1 MSTGLTSR
9 NKETFRRFCDA
20 MNTADAEVIS
30 NTIDALV
37 EPDAVIRIP
46 LPIDASTLP
55 ERRR

>member
-9 NKETFRRFCDA
+9 NKETFRRFCDP
-20 MNTADAEVIS
+20 MHTADAEVIS

-37 EPDAVIRIP
+37 EPDAVIRTP
-46 LPIDASTLP
+46 LPSTLP

>member
-9 NKETFRRFCDA
+9 NKETFRRFCDP

-37 EPDAVIRIP
+37 EPDAVIRTP
-46 LPIDASTLP
+46 LPSTLP